1 MQDKSGPYYIL
12 KVLSGPHLGAEV
24 QLAAGDYRLGR
35 DDSCDIVL
43 SDRSLSGQH
52 ALFAISADGVR
63 VQNLAGEVRL
73 DHQPHQDAARLL
85 PFFTVIGLG
94 TTHVAVGPEAAAWPE
109 LVPPAQPVTQPAQP
123 KEATAALADAPVP
136 GSIAASAEPSLAA
149 GGAPSPPPAAAGE
162 PVAPDRRRNLRRW
175 AARAAALLLLLA
187 TVGGFAANR
196 DGLLAHRAI
205 EPETPVEPQPPS
217 PRDMLTAMLAQDD
230 LARGLQV
237 TEDRRGRL
245 VVEGHVD
252 STTERDLLAE
262 KLKQSPEPVQIR
274 IVAGDQMVATAR
286 DTLAAL
292 GYDLDVGYAGG
303 GALKLAGYVPEAS
316 DLQRAVDIVQRDVA
330 GLAGIRND
338 VMTDRSILSG
348 LEDRLRKAD
357 LGEAIRLRLEA
368 NKKITARGTVRA
380 EDMPAWTTIQAA
392 FDRDYGRYLE
402 IVSQVTESRRDNAL
416 PGVQLNVRAVGFGDL
431 PYVILGD
438 GQKYLE
444 GSVLTDG
451 WTIQRIRPK
460 EVVLSKGGQLYVHEL

>member
-52 ALFAISADGVR
+52 ALFAISAEGVR

-73 DHQPHQDAARLL
+73 DHQAHQDAARLL

-94 TTHVAVGPEAAAWPE
+94 TTHVAVGPEAATWPE
-109 LVPPAQPVTQPAQP
+109 LVPPAQPAAQP
-123 KEATAALADAPVP
+123 PQRVEAPASSAA
-136 GSIAASAEPSLAA
+136 
-149 GGAPSPPPAAAGE
+149 PPAESVVAAPEPMAGE
-162 PVAPDRRRNLRRW
+162 GRSLSLSTASGMPVGRDRRSSLRRW

-187 TVGGFAANR
+187 MVGGFAANR

-205 EPETPVEPQPPS
+205 EPEVEAEAQPPS
-217 PRDMLTAMLAQDD
+217 PREIITAMLRQDEM
-230 LARGLQV
+230 ARGVQV

-252 STTERDLLAE
+252 STAEQDALTE
-262 KLKQSPEPVQIR
+262 KLKQAPEPVQIR
-274 IVAGDQMVATAR
+274 IVAGDQMVGMAR

-292 GYDLDVGYAGG
+292 GYDLDVSYAGDG
-303 GALKLAGYVPEAS
+303 TLKLAGYVPEAS

-330 GLAGIRND
+330 GLDGIRND
-338 VMTDRSILSG
+338 VMTDRSIMGG
-348 LEDRLRKAD
+348 LEEKLRRAN

-368 NKKITARGTVRA
+368 NKKITARGNVRA
-380 EDMPAWTTIQAA
+380 EDMPAWTAIQAE
-392 FDRDYGRYLE
+392 FDRDYGKYLE

-416 PGVQLNVRAVGFGDL
+416 PGVQLNVRALGFGDL

-451 WTIQRIRPK
+451 WTIQRIRPR

>member
-52 ALFAISADGVR
+52 ALFAISAEGVR

-94 TTHVAVGPEAAAWPE
+94 TTHVAVGPESATWPE
-109 LVPPAQPVTQPAQP
+109 LVPPSQPVAQAPQAVEPARSAAAP
-123 KEATAALADAPVP
+123 PAEGAVATPDPTAGEVV
-136 GSIAASAEPSLAA
+136 SA
-149 GGAPSPPPAAAGE
+149 SPPKVPAKPAAK
-162 PVAPDRRRNLRRW
+162 DRRRNLRRW
-175 AARAAALLLLLA
+175 AARVAALLLLLA
-187 TVGGFAANR
+187 MVGGFAANR

-205 EPETPVEPQPPS
+205 EPEVEAAAEPPS
-217 PRDMLTAMLAQDD
+217 PREMIIAMLRQDGM
-230 LARGLQV
+230 AKGVQV

-252 STTERDLLAE
+252 STAEQDALTER
-262 KLKQSPEPVQIR
+262 LKQAPEPVQIR
-274 IVAGDQMVATAR
+274 IVAGDQMVGMAR

-292 GYDLDVGYAGG
+292 GYDLDVSYAGDG
-303 GALKLAGYVPEAS
+303 TLKLAGYVPEAS

-330 GLAGIRND
+330 GLGGIRND

-348 LEDRLRKAD
+348 LEDRLRKAN

-380 EDMPAWTTIQAA
+380 EDMPAWTAIQAE
-392 FDRDYGRYLE
+392 FDRDYGKYLE